1 MVDGL
6 LDVLKKQR
14 DSTVSSN
21 EISGQVKTHERNT
34 DESIGDSSLQWRILA
49 FGIKVFLQLRRLLKR
64 EEEHLT
70 LRGQARHIVIFCYAE
85 ML

>member
-21 EISGQVKTHERNT
+21 EISGQVKTHEKTYGR
-34 DESIGDSSLQWRILA
+34 EY
-49 FGIKVFLQLRRLLKR
+49 RRLKSSMAYTCIWDQGFPTTEEASKKR
-64 EEEHLT
+64 RRASDAQRSGTPH
-70 LRGQARHIVIFCYAE
+70 RHI
-85 ML
+85 LLR

>member
-21 EISGQVKTHERNT
+21 EISGQVKTHEKTYGR
-34 DESIGDSSLQWRILA
+34 EYRRLKSSMAYTCIWDQG
-49 FGIKVFLQLRRLLKR
+49 FPTTELLKR

-70 LRGQARHIVIFCYAE
+70 LRGQARHTVIFCYAE